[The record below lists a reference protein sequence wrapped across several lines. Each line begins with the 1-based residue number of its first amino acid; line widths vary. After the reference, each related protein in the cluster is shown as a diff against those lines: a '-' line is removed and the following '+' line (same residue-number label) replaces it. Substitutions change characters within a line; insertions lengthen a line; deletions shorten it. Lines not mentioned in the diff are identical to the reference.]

1 MGTNQ
6 ELVRVLAT
14 RLESGETIEALVA
27 DGTTVLP
34 ATQNLEASDRIVVID
49 HGKVVAEGTVD
60 ELRGRVG
67 GQRLEVTLT
76 HESAA
81 FAAMIAL
88 EGMSET
94 PVHADGILVWLQVP
108 EREGA
113 IMEAAR
119 RLSRAG
125 VGASDL
131 VVRRPTLDE
140 VVLSLAGSEA
150 PELEQIAAPH

>member
-6 ELVRVLAT
+6 ERVR
-14 RLESGETIEALVA
+14 
-27 DGTTVLP
+27 D
-34 ATQNLEASDRIVVID
+34 VVID
-49 HGKVVAEGTVD
+49 HGEVIAEGTVD

-76 HESAA
+76 HEAAA

-88 EGMSET
+88 EGMSEA

-125 VGASDL
+125 VGAADL
-131 VVRRPTLDE
+131 VVRRLTLDD
-140 VVLSLAGSEA
+140 VVLSLAGHAASEA
-150 PELEQIAAPH
+150 RELQEVAASH